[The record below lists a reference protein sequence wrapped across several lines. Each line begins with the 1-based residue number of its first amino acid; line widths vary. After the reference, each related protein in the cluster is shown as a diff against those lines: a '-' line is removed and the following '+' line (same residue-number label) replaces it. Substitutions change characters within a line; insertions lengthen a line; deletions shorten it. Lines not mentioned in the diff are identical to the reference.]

1 MKTLIDDEASA
12 TSVVDADGDT
22 KIEMEDVKEN
32 ANCLSGD
39 EITHAI
45 ALGFVDGL
53 FD

>member
-12 TSVVDADGDT
+12 TSVVDADGDM
-22 KIEMEDVKEN
+22 KIEMEDV
-32 ANCLSGD
+32 NCLSGD
-39 EITHAI
+39 EITNAI